1 MVHFE
6 PNDQESARGEKLA
19 PVAYLPGAF
28 GAAPVDSDGA
38 SAPDPADANAVTNH
52 RATSATA
59 RKVARLADRRDVFP
73 SVVPEVATSDNWAVD
88 ADTEP
93 EFADYDGDDEEG
105 SDDDD
110 EEDEEVEFDPVAER
124 EHAESLLLARLRSRS
139 LSVVEA
145 TAVLAAT
152 DVSEEDIDDILTR
165 FADLNYLDDNK
176 LADQIIHTHH
186 SRKGLGRSGVE
197 AEMRRRKLD
206 QFVILEKLDELPD
219 EEIERATELALTRV
233 RQLSRVDDQTAD
245 RRLTGFLLR
254 KGYSSAAV
262 RAAVKSAL
270 ATRLGSG
277 RTSTVRFQ

>member
-6 PNDQESARGEKLA
+6 PNDHESAPGERIA

-28 GAAPVDSDGA
+28 GAAQVNHNSPAPVDPATGWSVGA
-38 SAPDPADANAVTNH
+38 RADAKANGNAN
-52 RATSATA
+52 ANA
-59 RKVARLADRRDVFP
+59 
-73 SVVPEVATSDNWAVD
+73 NWAAPSAAALD
-88 ADTEP
+88 AGTDS
-93 EFADYDGDDEEG
+93 ALGDDDTDDD
-105 SDDDD
+105 SVFDDDD
-110 EEDEEVEFDPVAER
+110 TDDEAAFVDDAEVEFDPVAER
-124 EHAESLLLARLRSRS
+124 EHAESLLLSRLRSRS

-145 TAVLAAT
+145 TMVLAGTDAT
-152 DVSEEDIDDILTR
+152 QEDIDDILTR
-165 FADLNYLDDNK
+165 FAELNYLDDNK

-186 SRKGLGRSGVE
+186 ARKGLGRSGVE
-197 AEMRRRKLD
+197 AEMRRRKID

-262 RAAVKSAL
+262 RAAVKAAL

>member
-6 PNDQESARGEKLA
+6 PNDHESAPGERIA

-28 GAAPVDSDGA
+28 GAAQVNHNSPAPVDPATGWSVGA
-38 SAPDPADANAVTNH
+38 RADAKANGNAN
-52 RATSATA
+52 ANA
-59 RKVARLADRRDVFP
+59 
-73 SVVPEVATSDNWAVD
+73 NWAAPSAAALD
-88 ADTEP
+88 AGTDS
-93 EFADYDGDDEEG
+93 ALGDD
-105 SDDDD
+105 DTDD
-110 EEDEEVEFDPVAER
+110 EAAFVDDAEVEFDPVAER
-124 EHAESLLLARLRSRS
+124 EHAESLLLSRLRSRS

-145 TAVLAAT
+145 TMVLAGTDAT
-152 DVSEEDIDDILTR
+152 EEDIDDILTR
-165 FADLNYLDDNK
+165 FAELNYLDDNK

-186 SRKGLGRSGVE
+186 ARKGLGRSGVE
-197 AEMRRRKLD
+197 AEMRRRKID

-262 RAAVKSAL
+262 RAAVKAAL

>member
-6 PNDQESARGEKLA
+6 SNDHESARGERIA
-19 PVAYLPGAF
+19 PVTYLPGAF
-28 GAAPVDSDGA
+28 GARPVAGGAESWAPSDTT
-38 SAPDPADANAVTNH
+38 PADAAVDH
-52 RATSATA
+52 SREHDASQHGI
-59 RKVARLADRRDVFP
+59 ADNGPAYD
-73 SVVPEVATSDNWAVD
+73 EVA
-88 ADTEP
+88 
-93 EFADYDGDDEEG
+93 DDEIA
-105 SDDDD
+105 DD
-110 EEDEEVEFDPVAER
+110 EGAEDEIADDEIAEFDPVAER
-124 EHAESLLLARLRSRS
+124 EHAESLLLSRLRSRS

-145 TAVLAAT
+145 TSVLAGT

-186 SRKGLGRSGVE
+186 ARKGLGRSGVE
-197 AEMRRRKLD
+197 AEMRRRKVD

-233 RQLSRVDDQTAD
+233 RQLSRVDDDTAD

-262 RAAVKSAL
+262 RTAVKAAL

>member
-6 PNDQESARGEKLA
+6 PNDQESTPGERIA

-28 GAAPVDSDGA
+28 GAVPVNHSSSTPA
-38 SAPDPADANAVTNH
+38 DPATGWSVAA
-52 RATSATA
+52 RADGSASWAAPSRAALGADDDTA
-59 RKVARLADRRDVFP
+59 LDDDDDDDTESESAF
-73 SVVPEVATSDNWAVD
+73 D
-88 ADTEP
+88 ADDDTEA
-93 EFADYDGDDEEG
+93 ESAFTDDEEA
-105 SDDDD
+105 
-110 EEDEEVEFDPVAER
+110 EFDPVAER
-124 EHAESLLLARLRSRS
+124 EHAESLLLSRLRSRS

-145 TAVLAAT
+145 TTVLSGT

-165 FADLNYLDDNK
+165 FADLNYLDDHK

-186 SRKGLGRSGVE
+186 ARKGLGRSGVE
-197 AEMRRRKLD
+197 AEMRRRKID

-219 EEIERATELALTRV
+219 DEIERATELALTRV

-262 RAAVKSAL
+262 RAAVKAAL